1 MNNSSFPGQRIS
13 NIVLLLTIIGCV
25 SIFLIDHSFRSFAYI
40 ATILYFVMGITN
52 VYSGIMKLRI
62 ASRNGQ
68 PTVWHKQN
76 TLLLGIAFLL
86 LGLVFLMEYI
96 IAAKLPNAIRDAI
109 EIVAL
114 VVLGIPFLFFAIRSI
129 MSSIRNA
136 T

>member
-25 SIFLIDHSFRSFAYI
+25 SILLIEHSFRSFAYI
-40 ATILYFVMGITN
+40 ATIAYFVMGITN
-52 VYSGIMKLRI
+52 MYSGIMKLRI

-68 PTVWHKQN
+68 PAVWHKQN

-86 LGLVFLMEYI
+86 LGLVFLMEYV
-96 IAAKLPNAIRDAI
+96 IADKLPNSIRDAI
-109 EIVAL
+109 EIAAL

-136 T
+136 Q